1 MTYSSTSIL
10 FFLLAFLTNMDYLI
24 GSALAVTVSGV
35 RWIGAAAV
43 SGVRWFGSPGSPPPT
58 MEDTIQR
65 LERVRE
71 NVNSREEAM
80 WQKMETHRKRAQD
93 YAKQKKMREA
103 RMQIRLR
110 LLYDEQIRRTQ
121 RTTTAIESH
130 LLAIQQALLNREVVV
145 ALHEGSRALGHRN
158 EDEDMVDDVLEQLD
172 EQHDQTRNI
181 MSIIQE
187 NPPDVSDL
195 DDDTIENELQGMME
209 SEILQEMTMLP
220 EAPTG
225 GLTPIQEA
233 GEEEEEADGTVVGE

>member
-1 MTYSSTSIL
+1 MFHSTL
-10 FFLLAFLTNMDYLI
+10 FFLPTFLTKTMDYVI
-24 GSALAVTVSGV
+24 GGAL
-35 RWIGAAAV
+35 AAAV
-43 SGVRWFGSPGSPPPT
+43 SGVRWIGTAAMTGVMWMRTPGSPPPT

-71 NVNSREEAM
+71 SVNSREEAL
-80 WQKMETHRKRAQD
+80 WQKMETHRKRAQE

-121 RTTTAIESH
+121 RTITAIESH

-195 DDDTIENELQGMME
+195 DDDAIENELQGMMAE
-209 SEILQEMTMLP
+209 EKIEEMEEWP
-220 EAPTG
+220 EAPHRELPT
-225 GLTPIQEA
+225 ISE
-233 GEEEEEADGTVVGE
+233 GEEERENDTSVLE